1 MENKKT
7 GIIFDID
14 GTLWDA
20 NKQICDSWNEYL
32 RLKEPAY
39 GRVITHEEMGAVLG
53 KTMNEIGDAIFP
65 DLEPEDR
72 KRVLDG
78 CMTYEVEYLK
88 TNGGKVYEGTNDT
101 FQKLRAAGYRLF
113 IVSNCQQ
120 GYIEDFLLVSGC
132 ESLIENHLCFGDTG
146 VPKDRTIRIL
156 MDRSGLTDAVYI
168 GDTDGDRLACERAGV
183 PFIFA
188 SYGFGTVAAPRWSVL
203 SIREVPEVIQTL
215 ALQ

>member
-1 MENKKT
+1 MDYRKT

-32 RLKEPAY
+32 RINESAY
-39 GRVITHEEMGAVLG
+39 GRFITYEEMEAVLG

-65 DLEPEDR
+65 DLAPEDR

-88 TNGGKVYEGTNDT
+88 TNGGKVYEGTKDT
-101 FQKLRAAGYRLF
+101 FEKLRTAGYRLF

-120 GYIEDFLLVSGC
+120 GYIEDFLLTSGC
-132 ESLIENHLCFGDTG
+132 ESLIEAHLCFGDTR
-146 VPKDRTIRIL
+146 VPKDRTMRIL
-156 MDRSGLTDAVYI
+156 MDRVGLTDAIYI

-183 PFIFA
+183 PFIYA
-188 SYGFGTVAAPRWSVL
+188 SYGFGTVAYPRWSV
-203 SIREVPEVIQTL
+203 STIREVPEVIRKL
-215 ALQ
+215 ALR